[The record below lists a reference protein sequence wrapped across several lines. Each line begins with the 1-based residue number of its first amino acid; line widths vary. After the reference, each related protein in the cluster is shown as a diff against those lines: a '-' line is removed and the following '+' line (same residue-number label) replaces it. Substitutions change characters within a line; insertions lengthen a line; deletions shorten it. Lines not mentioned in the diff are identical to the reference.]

1 MRNQSPFYSFFGE
14 ATFYHERVNEFLNVA
29 KSLDIKEIGKNEE
42 IESEYLDYNLC
53 FKQEVPVLKDVI
65 QSNEKRISS
74 RPTNQSMLR

>member
-1 MRNQSPFYSFFGE
+1 MGE

-42 IESEYLDYNLC
+42 IESEYVDYNLC
-53 FKQEVPVLKDVI
+53 FKKEVPVLKDVI

-74 RPTNQSMLR
+74 RPTNQC